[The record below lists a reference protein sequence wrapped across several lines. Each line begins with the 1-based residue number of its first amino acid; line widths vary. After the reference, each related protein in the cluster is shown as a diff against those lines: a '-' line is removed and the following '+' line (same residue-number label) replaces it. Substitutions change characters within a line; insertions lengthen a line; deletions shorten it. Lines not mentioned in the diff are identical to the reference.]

1 MPRICT
7 DFLLRR
13 EQTCSAIWTSQNFDS
28 IKWPTV
34 LVRDIKGK
42 PCNFEGCLCASFYIM
57 LFKDQLDR
65 SIVSSCSL
73 NAPADCAPVFI
84 RKDKDRHML
93 FRTSGLI

>member
-42 PCNFEGCLCASFYIM
+42 PCNFEGCLCASFYYNAFQRPTRPIH
-57 LFKDQLDR
+57 R
-65 SIVSSCSL
+65 VIVFLKRASRLCPCL
-73 NAPADCAPVFI
+73 YPQ
-84 RKDKDRHML
+84 
-93 FRTSGLI
+93 G